1 MTEKQ
6 SKVISVIAIN
16 TVLQKLGE
24 QIGTNMLDV
33 LKSFLMRELNG
44 KIVANNRLSCSLE
57 ELRTALQN
65 IVGEEAADMFLQ
77 DVYLEIDRLS
87 EKLTRRGEIISL

>member
-1 MTEKQ
+1 MTEQQ
-6 SKVISVIAIN
+6 SKVLSVIAIN

-44 KIVANNRLSCSLE
+44 KIVVNNGLSCSLE
-57 ELRTALQN
+57 ELRKALQS
-65 IVGEEAADMFLQ
+65 IVGKDAADMFLQ

-87 EKLTRRGEIISL
+87 EKLTRRGEIISS